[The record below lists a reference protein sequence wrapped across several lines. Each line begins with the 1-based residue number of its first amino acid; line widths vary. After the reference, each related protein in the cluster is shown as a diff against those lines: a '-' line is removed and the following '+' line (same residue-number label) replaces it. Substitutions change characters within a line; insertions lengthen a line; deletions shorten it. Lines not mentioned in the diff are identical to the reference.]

1 MKFAIHVLDLQSVLF
16 TLRRVKRRYE
26 SWKKFGTPVFDSL
39 KAARYPK
46 LADGKVSLP
55 SLQTADLLSK
65 VLGCEVIVSTA
76 AIEADEETVRIARA
90 RGAFSIL
97 GQDSDYLMYDTGDV
111 AYLSLKHFGT
121 YSLPHILES
130 AKCWGCFFQI

>member
-1 MKFAIHVLDLQSVLF
+1 MNDFKNC
-16 TLRRVKRRYE
+16 RVKRRYE

-39 KAARYPK
+39 KAVRYPK

-76 AIEADEETVRIARA
+76 AMEADEETVRIARA
-90 RGAFSIL
+90 RGAFAIL

-121 YSLPHILES
+121 CMYFALWEYLVFNRTCLISS
-130 AKCWGCFFQI
+130 Y